1 MSTPT
6 IVATAITV
14 VEVAVASTVV
24 GAKAGVA
31 VVVMA
36 GEVEEAGAAVA
47 VMVAE
52 EAGVEDMDVVAVD
65 QWLFMLAP

>member
-31 VVVMA
+31 VVDMA
-36 GEVEEAGAAVA
+36 GEVEEAGAVVA